1 MATTNI
7 IRGASVTLASIRNR
21 SYTFT
26 YLQSISNWNVGNW
39 HSLTSVISQLIVT
52 HIQSFH
58 QVLYV
63 LTCSPVFSASLNVY
77 VAYLSGF
84 RGEMSSATVG
94 SAWSLG
100 YISTHISNLPCENNA
115 HSTITAADI
124 NEKLYTCLLVCCDR
138 NMKLMCRMYRCWNFL
153 SDCVD
158 FRALTTFKKLF
169 R

>member
-1 MATTNI
+1 M
-7 IRGASVTLASIRNR
+7 
-21 SYTFT
+21 
-26 YLQSISNWNVGNW
+26 
-39 HSLTSVISQLIVT
+39 TSVISQLIVT

-63 LTCSPVFSASLNVY
+63 LTCSPVFSAALNVY

-124 NEKLYTCLLVCCDR
+124 NVYCDR
-138 NMKLMCRMYRCWNFL
+138 NIKLMCRMYKCGNFL